1 MIEAYFKNF
10 YSIDENLKRLFI
22 SKNIFGYSTEK
33 KNIKKMRMFLVHFC
47 ENFHF
52 IDERR
57 ENNSFKESISWQD
70 AFLKEAYF
78 HVRY

>member
-1 MIEAYFKNF
+1 MLETYFVNF
-10 YSIDENLKRLFI
+10 CSIDEILKRMFI

-33 KNIKKMRMFLVHFC
+33 KMRMFLILFC

-52 IDERR
+52 IDESR